1 MDTIERFEKDRVS
14 NGSSIYKIFTAKGFK
29 RILLLMILISLL
41 NIIYVLF
48 YKLSENNLNSIFEKI
63 NSRLTEETVNREV
76 EKTI

>member
-1 MDTIERFEKDRVS
+1 MDSIERFEKDRVS

-41 NIIYVLF
+41 NIIYVVF

-63 NSRLTEETVNREV
+63 NSRLMEETINRDMENNH
-76 EKTI
+76 